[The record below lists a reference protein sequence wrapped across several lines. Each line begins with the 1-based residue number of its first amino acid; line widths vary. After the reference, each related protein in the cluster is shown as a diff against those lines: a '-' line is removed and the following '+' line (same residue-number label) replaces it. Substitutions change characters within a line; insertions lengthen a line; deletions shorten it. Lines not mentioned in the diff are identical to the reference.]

1 MSINEKPPSEETEQG
16 LLGRAMKA
24 ARAPYA
30 YNRDAQ
36 TATCR
41 ACHISGYNLLPEQ
54 AGPWH
59 AGHQS
64 RCAGVPGGDRPPGTV
79 LPFRR

>member
-1 MSINEKPPSEETEQG
+1 MGEHSG
-16 LLGRAMKA
+16 GMAGRA

-30 YNRDAQ
+30 YDPDTQ

-41 ACHISGYNLLPEQ
+41 ACHNSGSDLLPEQ

-59 AGHQS
+59 AGHRS
-64 RCAGVPGGDRPPGTV
+64 HCLGAPGTGRPSATV
-79 LPFRR
+79 LPFRRRP